1 MPDQPDD
8 KATRNGSANDTTGEF
23 FAVGAPL
30 HAVKA
35 SYIRRRADDLL
46 YEAAVAGRYAHV
58 IAPDRSGK
66 SSLIAAAAAR
76 LENNG
81 VRVAV
86 LDLNQIGVRDGAQ
99 DAGRWYYNV
108 AYRLLRQLR
117 IRFDLQE
124 WWQDKSMLGNRQRL
138 YEFYAEVLLQN
149 VSDNVVV
156 FVDEMQC
163 VEEVA
168 HADQLLASIRA
179 AHNARATDP
188 DFLRLTFVLLG
199 ECDPHLLVNEPDASP
214 FSVTQAIPLDDF
226 SRSDLDRFAPELQ
239 VPRETAAEA
248 LDRIYF
254 WTRGQPYLSQKLARA
269 VSRDLRAGDVATQV
283 DRIAAQQLAGKSALH
298 NEPHMSHIHR
308 QVMSTGKQREA
319 LLNLYGRIRKGIV
332 VSADLGSAAQR
343 RLLATGLVEVD
354 ETGDL
359 RVRNRAYE
367 AVFTAR
373 WANDNLRIRWQA
385 PLAVASILFVALL
398 IPLWYTQ
405 WLPSPYAATLA
416 NPSTNLV
423 DAESAWRNLRSF
435 PGHTERADKLLA
447 AYLAEAARRA
457 DSAGV
462 MAAVATL
469 AAEMPAGDDLG
480 LQLSAGFW
488 DRRVREALR
497 VEDRDAALMAS
508 LDALV
513 LSTPERR
520 QRAAML
526 VSDDYPLLRA
536 TVAAGTG
543 SVSFDPESL
552 LLTAHNGVQVRQ
564 WTLDRDTPV
573 RRDDWTM
580 TALEVTPVVRRV
592 VVDREGA
599 TRRIGLTLNISHPRL
614 RDLRIRLIAPSG
626 RAAEIA
632 LDRDRSSSNDD
643 LRVPPSQ
650 LESLIG
656 EPLSGTWT
664 LSLRDEVTGVAGHLV
679 GWNLSL
685 NSQGLVEGFQRGM
698 SIPDPVEQPT
708 DQFRISDDGR
718 YAVARAALSDNARIW
733 DLLVAKPL
741 ASLPVAANERLVGL
755 SPGAQRL
762 VTASAE
768 SATLWDV
775 ATGRR
780 IAGLP
785 VVDAGGT
792 VELTRDGR
800 HLFVQR
806 RGDSDTTFELW
817 DVEAGRRSA
826 TLTVAGTAGLVSIDA
841 SGRRIAVADYDRAIR
856 VWDIQSG
863 EQLAQ
868 VDLPAQPTALRLNA
882 GGQVVGVVLGDK
894 GVAAWSVDRPQF
906 PLLERAGPGRWDL
919 VFSPTGARIAAGNAR
934 SGYELFDADT
944 GRSLGPALGMQGND
958 PGTGVDLP
966 RFGSRDATLLTRGPG
981 GTVRYWHVPAAG
993 GIGSGPVDDHSV
1005 WTPAGNLPVVALPS
1019 AQALVIGDRDGHVH
1033 FTGLRDDATAV
1044 ADGDPLGFVGH
1055 SGPVNLL
1062 VASTDGER
1070 VASVGVDNTVRIWN
1084 TDDGSPAR
1092 FIANVSGGP
1101 ISDAAFS
1108 PDRTRL
1114 AVLSS
1119 GQLTVLDAATGR
1131 SLADIGLPENG
1142 TSLAFADA
1150 QTLYV
1155 GTESGRLDVAAP
1167 DAAGR
1172 WSLHHVWQGTSGIVH
1187 LAVAP
1192 KGRSL
1197 VVVDASQ
1204 AATRFDLA
1212 TAQPGPETLVL
1223 PAPVEEVAF
1232 SPTGSRVL
1240 FRTPRWVHQASA
1252 SAGGLAWV
1260 DAVLVPRPLAGGRI
1274 VFGDRT
1280 TRDAANGDSFYLPV
1294 ARNGAATLARFGFV
1308 RNGGAGLLGTRE
1320 TLSEQWRRRLV
1331 NAPFDAAAPAA
1342 RQE

>member
-1 MPDQPDD
+1 VSDQPED
-8 KATRNGSANDTTGEF
+8 KAARNSSATDRTGEF

-66 SSLIAAAAAR
+66 SSLVAATAAR
-76 LENNG
+76 LENHG

-138 YEFYAEVLLQN
+138 FEFYAEVLLQN
-149 VSDNVVV
+149 VSDDIVV

-199 ECDPHLLVNEPDASP
+199 ECDPLVLVNEPEVSP
-214 FSVTQAIPLDDF
+214 FNVTQAIPLDDF
-226 SRSDLDRFAPELQ
+226 SRGDLDRFAPEFQ
-239 VPRETAAEA
+239 VPRDRAEEA
-248 LDRIYF
+248 LDRIF
-254 WTRGQPYLSQKLARA
+254 HWTRGQPYLSQKLARA
-269 VSRDLRAGDVATQV
+269 VSRDLGDGDVAEQV
-283 DRIAAQQLAGKSALH
+283 DRIAAQQLAGKAALH

-319 LLNLYGRIRKGIV
+319 LLNLYGRIRKGIT

-354 ETGDL
+354 EAGDL
-359 RVRNRAYE
+359 RVRNRAYG

-385 PLAVASILFVALL
+385 PLAVASILLVAVLV
-398 IPLWYTQ
+398 PLWYTQ

-416 NPSTNLV
+416 SPATNLV
-423 DAESAWRNLRSF
+423 DAETAWRNLRSF
-435 PGHTERADKLLA
+435 PGHTAKADRLLE

-457 DSAGV
+457 ESAGV
-462 MAAVATL
+462 MASIASLAT
-469 AAEMPAGDDLG
+469 EMPSGEGLG
-480 LQLSAGFW
+480 LRLSAEFW

-497 VEDRDAALMAS
+497 VEDRDAALLAS
-508 LDALV
+508 LEALM

-520 QRAAML
+520 HRAAML
-526 VSDDYPLLRA
+526 VGNDYPLLNA
-536 TVAAGTG
+536 TIPTGTG
-543 SVSFDPESL
+543 QVSFDPANL

-564 WTLDRDTPV
+564 WTLDRDVPV

-580 TALEVTPVVRRV
+580 TALEVTPLVRRV
-592 VVDREGA
+592 VVDREG
-599 TRRIGLTLNISHPRL
+599 TTQRIGLTLNISHPRL

-626 RAAEIA
+626 RAVEIS

-643 LRVPPSQ
+643 LRVPATQ
-650 LESLIG
+650 LESLVG

-664 LSLRDEVTGVAGHLV
+664 LSLRDEATGVAGHLV

-685 NSQGLVEGFQRGM
+685 NSQGLVESFQRGM

-708 DQFRISDDGR
+708 EQFRISDDGR
-718 YAVARAALSDNARIW
+718 YAVARAALSDSARVW
-733 DLLVAKPL
+733 DLLVAKPV

-755 SPGAQRL
+755 SAGARRL

-768 SATLWDV
+768 SVTLWDV

-780 IAGLP
+780 VGGLP
-785 VVDAGGT
+785 VVDSGGA

-806 RGDSDTTFELW
+806 RGDVDTTFELW
-817 DVEAGRRSA
+817 NLESTTRTASLV
-826 TLTVAGTAGLVSIDA
+826 VAGSAGQVAID
-841 SGRRIAVADYDRAIR
+841 STGNRIAVADYDRAVRI
-856 VWDIQSG
+856 WDLASG
-863 EQLAQ
+863 QQVAQ
-868 VDLPAQPTALRLNA
+868 VDLPGQPTALRMNA
-882 GGQVVGVVLGDK
+882 SGQVVGAVLGGR
-894 GVAAWSVDRPQF
+894 GVAAWSVEHPQV
-906 PLLERAGPGRWDL
+906 PLVERFGPGRWDL
-919 VFSPTGARIAAGNAR
+919 VFSPTGSRLAAGKAQA
-934 SGYELFDADT
+934 GYELFDADS
-944 GRSLGPALGMQGND
+944 GRLLGPALGMLGEVPATAAN
-958 PGTGVDLP
+958 LP
-966 RFGSRDATLLTRGPG
+966 RFGSRDATLVTRGAG
-981 GTVRYWHVPAAG
+981 GSVRYWQVPAATG
-993 GIGSGPVDDHSV
+993 AAEA
-1005 WTPAGNLPVVALPS
+1005 PAMEHRTWSPAEDLPVVALPS
-1019 AQALVIGDRDGHVH
+1019 ARELVMSDRDGHVH
-1033 FTGLRDDATAV
+1033 FTGLSDDATAI

-1055 SGPVNLL
+1055 SGPVRLL
-1062 VASTDGER
+1062 VASADGAR
-1070 VASVGVDNTVRIWN
+1070 VASVGVDNTVRIWSA
-1084 TDDGSPAR
+1084 DDGSPAR

-1101 ISDAAFS
+1101 IIGAAFS
-1108 PDRTRL
+1108 PDRARL
-1114 AVLSS
+1114 AVLSP
-1119 GQLTVLDAATGR
+1119 GRLTILDSATGR
-1131 SLADIGLPENG
+1131 FLAEIDLPENG
-1142 TSLAFADA
+1142 TSLVFADG

-1155 GTESGRLDVAAP
+1155 GTESGRLGAASP
-1167 DAAGR
+1167 DANGR
-1172 WSLHHVWQGTSGIVH
+1172 WSLQHVWQSAAGIVH

-1192 KGRSL
+1192 QGRSL
-1197 VVVDASQ
+1197 VVVDEAR

-1212 TAQPGPETLVL
+1212 TSQPGPDVLVL
-1223 PAPVEEVAF
+1223 PAPVEEVVF
-1232 SPTGSRVL
+1232 SPSGSRVL
-1240 FRTPRWVHQASA
+1240 FRTARWVHQASA
-1252 SAGGLAWV
+1252 AAGGLAWL

-1274 VFGDRT
+1274 VFGDPKK
-1280 TRDAANGDSFYLPV
+1280 RDAANGDAFYLPV
-1294 ARNGAATLARFGFV
+1294 ARDGAATLARFGFLHGSGT
-1308 RNGGAGLLGTRE
+1308 RLLGNRE
-1320 TLSEQWRRRLV
+1320 ALTELWRRRLGSV
-1331 NAPFDAAAPAA
+1331 PVDAGVAAAP
-1342 RQE
+1342 